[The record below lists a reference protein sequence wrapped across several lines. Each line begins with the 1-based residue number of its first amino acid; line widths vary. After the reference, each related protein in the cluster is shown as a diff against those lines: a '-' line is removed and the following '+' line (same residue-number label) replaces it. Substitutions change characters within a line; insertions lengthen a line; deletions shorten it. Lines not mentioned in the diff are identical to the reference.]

1 MKYFFA
7 NQRDGKS
14 GGSIMAGNKDP
25 EREAKAYKDW
35 AKKVE
40 QSLSKRPERKKEF
53 LNTSGIPIKR
63 LYTPLDQEE
72 MDYLSELSFPGEYPF
87 TRGVQPTM
95 YRGRYWTMRQ
105 YAGFATAEETNRRY
119 KFLLE
124 QGQTGL
130 SVAFDLPTQIGYDSD
145 HEMAMGEV
153 GKVGVAIDSLRD
165 MEILF
170 DGIPL
175 DKVSTSMTINAP
187 ASILLAMY
195 MAVAEQEGVPPE
207 NLRGTIQNDILKEYS
222 SRGTYIFPPKPS
234 MRIITDIFSFCA
246 EKVPQW
252 NTISISGYH
261 IREAG
266 STAVQ
271 EVAFTLANGIAYV
284 QAALEAGLDVDVFG
298 PRLSFFFNSHLDFL
312 EEIAKFRAARCV
324 WAKIMKER
332 FGAKNPRSMMI
343 RFHTQTAG
351 CTLTAQQPP
360 NNIVRVAFQAL
371 AAVLGGTQSLHTN
384 SMDEALCLPSEEAVQ
399 IALRTQ
405 QLIAYES
412 GVTDTVD
419 PLAGSYY
426 VEELTREIEKRVE
439 AYIKKID
446 EMGGAPAAI
455 EKGYIQ
461 REIQDSAYQY
471 QREIEKEE
479 RVVVG
484 VNRFQAEGEKPT
496 NLLRVDPAVRISQIE
511 KLKKMKSERED
522 EAVRKSLAQLKQ
534 AAEGSANLLPPIFDA
549 VKSYATLGEICDV
562 MRDVFGE
569 YQQVTTV
576 GK

>member
-1 MKYFFA
+1 MSEK
-7 NQRDGKS
+7 
-14 GGSIMAGNKDP
+14 KDI
-25 EREAKAYKDW
+25 EQLTEKFDKW
-35 AKKVE
+35 SKKVE
-40 QSLSKRPERKKEF
+40 GSLNKYPERKKGF
-53 LNTSGIPIKR
+53 FNISGIPINR
-63 LYTPLDQEE
+63 LYTPLDTEE
-72 MDYLSELSFPGEYPF
+72 TDYVSEIGFPGEYPF

-95 YRGRYWTMRQ
+95 FRGRYWTMRQ
-105 YAGFATAEETNRRY
+105 YAGFANAEESNKRY

-153 GKVGVAIDSLRD
+153 GKVGVAIDSIRD
-165 MEILF
+165 METLF
-170 DGIPL
+170 NGIPL
-175 DKVSTSMTINAP
+175 EKVSTSMTINAP
-187 ASILLAMY
+187 AAILLAMY
-195 MAVAEQEGVPPE
+195 MAVAEEQGVSSGD
-207 NLRGTIQNDILKEYS
+207 LRGTIQNDILKEYS

-234 MRIITDIFSFCA
+234 MRIITDIFSFCT

-284 QAALEAGLDVDVFG
+284 EAALQAGLDIDTFG
-298 PRLSFFFNSHLDFL
+298 PRLSFFFNAHQDFL
-312 EEIAKFRAARCV
+312 EEVAKYRAARRL
-324 WAKIMKER
+324 WARIMKER
-332 FGAKNPRSMMI
+332 FGAKNPKSMMI

-351 CTLTAQQPP
+351 CTLTAQQPK

-371 AAVLGGTQSLHTN
+371 SAVLGGTQSLHTN

-405 QLIAYES
+405 QLIAHET

-426 VEELTREIEKRVE
+426 VEALTNEIYNRAEE
-439 AYIKKID
+439 YIKKID

-455 EKGYIQ
+455 EQGYIQ

-484 VNRFQAEGEKPT
+484 LNRFQVEEAKPT
-496 NLLRVDPAVRISQIE
+496 NLLRVDPVVRISQIE
-511 KLKKMKSERED
+511 KLKKLRSERDTEKVN
-522 EAVRKSLAQLKQ
+522 EGLSKLKRV
-534 AAEGSANLLPPIFDA
+534 AEGNENLMFPILDA
-549 VKSYATLGEICDV
+549 VKAYATLGEICDV
-562 MRDVFGE
+562 LRGVFGE
-569 YQQVTTV
+569 YQQSTTL
-576 GK
+576 GR

>member
-1 MKYFFA
+1 MSEEKGPKTLFEA
-7 NQRDGKS
+7 EKNWS
-14 GGSIMAGNKDP
+14 
-25 EREAKAYKDW
+25 ERLDEKLKR
-35 AKKVE
+35 
-40 QSLSKRPERKKEF
+40 RPERKEEF
-53 LNTSGIPIKR
+53 VNTSGIPIKR
-63 LYTPLDQEE
+63 LYTPLDGEGSE
-72 MDYLSELSFPGEYPF
+72 YLSEVGFPGEYPF

-105 YAGFATAEETNRRY
+105 YAGFATAEESNRRY
-119 KFLLE
+119 RFLLD

-145 HEMAMGEV
+145 NEMAIGEV
-153 GKVGVAIDSLRD
+153 GKVGVAIDSLKD
-165 MEILF
+165 METLF
-170 DGIPL
+170 NDIPL
-175 DKVSTSMTINAP
+175 DQVSTSMTINAP
-187 ASILLAMY
+187 AAVLLAMY
-195 MAVAEQEGVPPE
+195 IAVAEKQGVPAE
-207 NLRGTIQNDILKEYS
+207 KLRGTIQNDILKEYS

-234 MRIITDIFSFCA
+234 MRIITDIFSYCA
-246 EKVPQW
+246 EEVPLW

-284 QAALEAGLDVDVFG
+284 EAALEAGLDVDTFG
-298 PRLSFFFNSHLDFL
+298 PRLSFFFNAHLDFL
-312 EEIAKFRAARCV
+312 EEIAKYRAARRL

-351 CTLTAQQPP
+351 CTLTAQQPK

-405 QLIAYES
+405 QLIAYET

-419 PLAGSYY
+419 PLGGSYY
-426 VEELTREIEKRVE
+426 VESLTREICERVE
-439 AYIKKID
+439 GYIQKID
-446 EMGGAPAAI
+446 EMGGAVEAV
-455 EKGYIQ
+455 EQGFVQ
-461 REIQDSAYQY
+461 REIQDSAYKY

-484 VNRFQAEGEKPT
+484 VNRFQTQEGKPA
-496 NLLRVDPAVRISQIE
+496 NLLRVDPQVRVAQIE
-511 KLKKMKSERED
+511 KLRMLKSERGEAKVRESLVNLKAGAEGED
-522 EAVRKSLAQLKQ
+522 NLMPLILEAVRAYS
-534 AAEGSANLLPPIFDA
+534 
-549 VKSYATLGEICDV
+549 TLGEICDV
-562 MRDVFGE
+562 LRGVFGE
-569 YQQVTTV
+569 YQQVNTL
-576 GK
+576 G